1 MTTRIHVGRLLCGTA
16 FLSSLFLFS
25 NHVLAQDGA
34 VQLDTISIE
43 TSLDAVSD
51 ATTKT
56 DEKIIDTLAG
66 TSLVT
71 KEELKKFQFDS
82 AGGFLAAVPGVNI
95 QEDSDDPG
103 VAINIRGLQDFGR
116 VNVMIDGARQNF
128 QRSGHN
134 ADGQFYL
141 EPELVKQ
148 VDVVR
153 GPVSTIYGSGAIGGV
168 VNFETIDPVDML
180 RHGETWAASIK
191 GQYSTNEEGK
201 LLSAIG
207 AVKATETVSIL
218 ANFVWRDHENYE
230 DGGGREVENTDEELV
245 SGLIKGV
252 FDFGVGNQLKLS
264 YIHKKDD
271 YITGLISDANQQNT
285 ETEDQTF
292 SAKWSY
298 NPADNDLI
306 DLNVSGYFTSTELRQ
321 TRLETLTKTV
331 GSLPPFGPPIPV
343 FSQVVVTPAGSERT
357 FEVDTIGF
365 DIFNSSRFATGQF
378 NHTLTY
384 GGDYFKDDVTTSDPN
399 GSGALFTPSGE
410 RETYGFY
417 IQDKLEYGDWFELI
431 AALRYDSYELSGNG
445 FNVEEDQLSP
455 KVTIGVTP
463 FKGVQFYVTY
473 AEGFRA
479 PAVTETLQSG
489 VHPVPPEFDIISN
502 VNLRPETAENIEGG
516 VNLAFDKIF
525 NERDVFRAKAA
536 IFRNDVDDFIE
547 DRVVGLNPTTCFN
560 PLLRS
565 GCGESQ
571 YVNVANARLEGFELE
586 ATYDNKLMFVNLA
599 YTHVRGDDLINGQPL
614 KSIYP
619 DKVVATVGFRFL
631 EDKLTVGGR
640 WTYADAQNRVPDAV
654 NPNDLVIDET
664 PTPSYSLVDLFAT
677 YEVNENFSTAL
688 TLNNIF
694 DEDYRIHRHEE
705 KEPGFSA
712 KLSATVRFGG

>member
-1 MTTRIHVGRLLCGTA
+1 MTTRNFLGKLLCSTA
-16 FLSSLFLFS
+16 LFSSFVIYS
-25 NHVLAQDGA
+25 NHVLAQDA
-34 VQLDTISIE
+34 VQLDTISVE
-43 TSLDAVSD
+43 SALDAVSD

-56 DEKIIDTLAG
+56 DDKLINTLAG

-71 KEELKKFQFDS
+71 QEEIKRFQSDS
-82 AGGFLAAVPGVNI
+82 AGGLLAAVPGVNI
-95 QEDSDDPG
+95 EEASDDPG

-141 EPELVKQ
+141 EPEMVKK
-148 VDVVR
+148 VDIVR

-168 VNFETIDPVDML
+168 VNFETIDPADML

-191 GQYSTNEEGK
+191 GQYSTNDEGK
-201 LLSAIG
+201 LVSAIG
-207 AVKATETVSIL
+207 AVKATDTVSML
-218 ANFVWRDHENYE
+218 ANFVWRDHDNYE
-230 DGGGREVENTDEELV
+230 DGNGDLVENTDKELV

-252 FDFGVGNQLKLS
+252 FDFGVGNQLKLG
-264 YIHKKDD
+264 YIHKKDE
-271 YITGLISDANQQNT
+271 YTTGLISDENQQDT
-285 ETEDQTF
+285 EAEDQTF
-292 SAKWSY
+292 SAQWAY
-298 NPADNDLI
+298 NPTGNDLI
-306 DLNVSGYFTSTELRQ
+306 DLNVSGYFTSTELTQ
-321 TRLETLTKTV
+321 TRLETLSKTV
-331 GSLPPFGPPIPV
+331 VVFPPFGPPIPSFV
-343 FSQVVVTPAGSERT
+343 DQVVTPAGSERT
-357 FEVDTIGF
+357 FEVDTFGF
-365 DIFNSSRFATGQF
+365 DIFNSSRFTTGQF

-417 IQDKLEYGDWFELI
+417 IQEKLEYNDWFELI

-455 KVTIGVTP
+455 KITVGVTP
-463 FKGVQFYVTY
+463 IKGIQFYATY

-479 PAVTETLQSG
+479 PAVSETLQSG
-489 VHPVPPEFDIISN
+489 VHPVPPEFDIIPN

-525 NERDVFRAKAA
+525 NENDVFRAKAS

-547 DRVVGLNPTTCFN
+547 DRVVGLNPATCFN
-560 PLLRS
+560 PFVGI

-571 YVNVANARLEGFELE
+571 YVNIANARLEGFELE

-599 YTHVRGDDLINGQPL
+599 YTHVRGDDLTTNQPL

-631 EDKLTVGGR
+631 EDKLMLGGR
-640 WTYADAQNRVPDAV
+640 WTYADAQNRVPDPV
-654 NPNDLVIDET
+654 NPNDLSIDET
-664 PTPSYSLVDLFAT
+664 PTPSYNLVDLFAT
-677 YEVNENFSTAL
+677 YDVNENFSTAL

-694 DEDYRIHRHEE
+694 DENYRIHRHEE
-705 KEPGFSA
+705 NEPGFSA

>member
-1 MTTRIHVGRLLCGTA
+1 MTTRNFVGKLLCSTA
-16 FLSSLFLFS
+16 LFSSFVIYS
-25 NHVLAQDGA
+25 NHVFAQDA
-34 VQLDTISIE
+34 VQLDTISVE
-43 TSLDAVSD
+43 SALDTVSD

-56 DEKIIDTLAG
+56 DDKIINTLAG

-71 KEELKKFQFDS
+71 QEELKRFQSDS
-82 AGGFLAAVPGVNI
+82 AGGLLAAVPGVNI
-95 QEDSDDPG
+95 EEASDDPG

-141 EPELVKQ
+141 EPEMVKK
-148 VDVVR
+148 VDIVR

-168 VNFETIDPVDML
+168 VNFETIDPSDML
-180 RHGETWAASIK
+180 RHGEIWAASLK
-191 GQYSTNEEGK
+191 GQYSTNDEGK
-201 LLSAIG
+201 LVSAIG
-207 AVKATETVSIL
+207 AVKATDTVSML
-218 ANFVWRDHENYE
+218 ANFVWRDHDNYE
-230 DGGGREVENTDEELV
+230 DGNGDLVENTDKELV

-252 FDFGVGNQLKLS
+252 FDFGVGNQLKLG
-264 YIHKKDD
+264 YIHKKDE
-271 YITGLISDANQQNT
+271 YTTGLVSDENQQDT
-285 ETEDQTF
+285 EAEDRTF
-292 SAKWSY
+292 SAQWVY
-298 NPADNDLI
+298 NPIGNDLI
-306 DLNVSGYFTSTELRQ
+306 DLNVSGYFTSTELTQ

-331 GSLPPFGPPIPV
+331 VVFPPFGPPIPSFV
-343 FSQVVVTPAGSERT
+343 EQVVTPAGSERI
-357 FEVDTIGF
+357 FEVDTFGF
-365 DIFNSSRFATGQF
+365 DIFNSSRFSTGQF

-417 IQDKLEYGDWFELI
+417 VQEKLEYNDWFELI
-431 AALRYDSYELSGNG
+431 AALRYDSYELNGNG

-455 KVTIGVTP
+455 KITVGVTP
-463 FKGVQFYVTY
+463 IKGIQFYATY

-479 PAVTETLQSG
+479 PAVSETLQSG
-489 VHPVPPEFDIISN
+489 VHPVPPEFDIIPN

-525 NERDVFRAKAA
+525 NENDVFRAKAS

-547 DRVVGLNPTTCFN
+547 DRVVGLNPATCFN
-560 PLLRS
+560 PFVGI

-571 YVNVANARLEGFELE
+571 YVNIANARLEGFELE

-599 YTHVRGDDLINGQPL
+599 YTHVRGDDLTSNQPL

-631 EDKLTVGGR
+631 EDKLMLGGR

-654 NPNDLVIDET
+654 NPNDLSIDET

-705 KEPGFSA
+705 NEPGFSA